1 MQERI
6 DDMWLLLH
14 YNFTSRNW
22 TGDLAI
28 KGLISDTIRGEL
40 KDERKPRALFKNIK
54 TLVNGSDLLQAMLSR
69 NDDLALETP
78 IKWRRIKCD
87 DPERIQLHPFAHR
100 ALPYD
105 HLFGRVLTN
114 KHTPPSLHHMA
125 AGDVAPTVGQ
135 EITIYNFPPTVFFTL
150 RPTEV
155 KEDQLTFSD
164 LLMFSHEFYDYSIHK
179 GPRTTWTA
187 TKRKVLYSLAL
198 VIRLDEPNN
207 HIRIYDHLVQ
217 PERQR
222 WPDRDPIEF
231 KDTGKWGVQT
241 PGCEMLLVYCE
252 VAEQGVTEESIE
264 ASHEQ
269 CHQEWADEWMC
280 PETEEAKGWRGN
292 NPMESVEFE
301 EPDEDED
308 DRSIIVNP

>member
-1 MQERI
+1 M
-6 DDMWLLLH
+6 
-14 YNFTSRNW
+14 
-22 TGDLAI
+22 
-28 KGLISDTIRGEL
+28 
-40 KDERKPRALFKNIK
+40 
-54 TLVNGSDLLQAMLSR
+54 
-69 NDDLALETP
+69 
-78 IKWRRIKCD
+78 
-87 DPERIQLHPFAHR
+87 
-100 ALPYD
+100 
-105 HLFGRVLTN
+105 
-114 KHTPPSLHHMA
+114 
-125 AGDVAPTVGQ
+125 
-135 EITIYNFPPTVFFTL
+135 
-150 RPTEV
+150 
-155 KEDQLTFSD
+155 
-164 LLMFSHEFYDYSIHK
+164 
-179 GPRTTWTA
+179 
-187 TKRKVLYSLAL
+187 AL

-252 VAEQGVTEESIE
+252 VAEQGVTEESIK

-280 PETEEAKGWRGN
+280 PETEETKGWKGN

-301 EPDEDED
+301 EPDEDKD